1 MASEIDLSGDHLNKV
16 ASPVLAELGGKNR
29 ERMTALLE
37 LFKTETTVP
46 LKTVGNT
53 LFPGESS
60 RKVEEGLN
68 NFRKALDAACRTAGV
83 RLTLPPDPNKT
94 SSSRVCRFRGASDIV
109 LELERRV
116 TAVTAANPDNELAR
130 AIPTRSNVIGQGKT
144 AVTLFI
150 SYAHADKKLKEQFLE
165 QLKPFLQSA
174 NEFTFTIWND
184 RLIEIGADWHEEIL
198 KALEACDLG
207 LFLASPS
214 AFGSPYIADNELN
227 VFFGDDAKKPGIP
240 VALKKFDFTHTD
252 TRGLEKKQIFFQHTS
267 KRDDVSYS
275 ESKARE
281 EFVAELFRR
290 MCEKLR
296 NWQLRKAVESTQ
308 DAAED
313 TEDALPE
320 FPVPGGND
328 HFQKGKAAY
337 GTTTVAATDVREGS
351 HVAVDE
357 LMTWAKQSP
366 QSVEPFLAILG
377 DYGTGKTTLLQ
388 TFSRRLKEDRTTDP
402 SLPVPVYIDLRQM
415 SIPGDG
421 PIPPLEELL
430 ESFIRNCW
438 VAGGHTNAPV
448 TPKSLVDFVQHS
460 NAVVIFDGL
469 DEKTNA
475 MGPERAQEFLR
486 RLWSILPDAAA
497 RMQRLKAR
505 SKEADSG
512 RQTTTTTATGSTT
525 TGRMIMSCR
534 SHYFRDVTSQSSML
548 RGEDREQMDGYPALV
563 LVPWKEDQILS
574 YLTERLGDLEQ
585 ANAAM
590 AMIKRVHNLK
600 DLAKRPYLLHLIAGH
615 LGDLERAASRGEAIN
630 AARLYRLITGE
641 WLERDQGKH
650 QITRPHKTLLMEQLA
665 LALHREGERSW
676 PVDKL
681 EDWLDQFLIS
691 HPAIERNATVADPRI
706 LKEDLRAATFVVRP
720 ENQGGNRFQ
729 FAHTSLQEFFL
740 ASALVGS
747 LDRENGEVWDI
758 PLVSIETLEF
768 VGQLLELAS
777 EREQERMLNT
787 LGTILGREPLRAAE
801 LAFRYWLRAA
811 ELALPVPRPKHV
823 RLPHA
828 DLEELTIGRQQRMDL
843 CNADFRAANLRRT
856 TLRNLHLA
864 GADFEAADLAQAIVE
879 NCDATNA
886 RWKDADLSG
895 VKWLVG
901 SPGESVS
908 EAATCGLIWRE
919 ASTGDLQCTDRSSL
933 TPFLNQPERRAGV
946 QIHSNGHRSAARSCH
961 FSPDGRHVIS
971 GSSDNTMRLW
981 DVSSGQCLRTFEGH
995 WAYVVSCH
1003 FAPDGRHVISGS
1015 SDNTLRLWDITSG
1028 QCLRTFKGHRSAVRS
1043 CHFSPDG
1050 HHVISGS
1057 TDNTLRLWDVTSG
1070 LCLRTFKGQRSS
1082 VLSCHFSPDGR
1093 HVISGSFD
1101 KTLRLWDVT
1110 SGLCLRT
1117 FEGHTASVWSCHF
1130 SPDGCHVISGSDD
1143 KTLRL
1148 WDVSSGQCL
1157 RTFEGHTAWVRSCHF
1172 FPDSRHIISGS
1183 DDKTLRLWD
1192 VTSGQCLR
1200 TFEGHT
1206 SSVLSCYFSP
1216 DGRRVISG
1224 SSDKTVRLWDVTSG
1238 QCLRTFKGHS
1248 STVRSCHF
1256 SPDGH
1261 HVISGSDDKTLRL
1274 WDVTSGQC
1282 LRTIQ
1287 GHTDSVLSCHF
1298 SPDGRHV
1305 ISGSYDHTLRLWDV
1319 SSGQCLLISRAT
1331 RLGDFVTIRPFPDGD
1346 ELIAMSPG
1354 AFRSFYWNPMPGT
1367 VLDITQ

>member
-1 MASEIDLSGDHLNKV
+1 MASEIDLSGTHLNKV

-46 LKTVGNT
+46 LETVGNT
-53 LFPGESS
+53 LFRGESS

-83 RLTLPPDPNKT
+83 RLTFPPDPNKT
-94 SSSRVCRFRGASDIV
+94 SSDRVCRFRGASDIV

-150 SYAHADKKLKEQFLE
+150 SYAHADRKLKEQFQA
-165 QLKPFLQSA
+165 QLDPLLRSA
-174 NEFTFTIWND
+174 VEFKFTIWND
-184 RLIEIGADWHEEIL
+184 RLIEIGEDWHEEIG
-198 KALEACDLG
+198 KALDACDLG

-252 TRGLEKKQIFFQHTS
+252 TRGLEKKQIYFQHTS

-275 ESKARE
+275 ESNARE
-281 EFVAELFRR
+281 DFVAELFRQ

-296 NWQLRKAVESTQ
+296 NWQLRKAAESTQ

-313 TEDALPE
+313 PEDAFTD
-320 FPVPGGND
+320 FPVPAGDG
-328 HFQKGKAAY
+328 HFQKGNAHRS
-337 GTTTVAATDVREGS
+337 TTTVSAVDVREGS
-351 HVAVDE
+351 HVAIDE

-366 QSVEPFLAILG
+366 QSIEPFLAILG
-377 DYGTGKTTLLQ
+377 EYGIGKTTLLQ
-388 TFSRRLKEDRTTDP
+388 TFSRRLKVDRTTDP

-415 SIPGDG
+415 SISGDG

-438 VAGGHTNAPV
+438 VAGGHTNAAM
-448 TPKSLVDFVQHS
+448 TPRSLIDFVQQA

-469 DEKTNA
+469 DEKTTA
-475 MGPERAQEFLR
+475 MRPERAQEFLR

-512 RQTTTTTATGSTT
+512 KQTTLRTAAGSTT

-563 LVPWKEDQILS
+563 LVPWQEDQILS
-574 YLTERLGDLEQ
+574 YLTGRLGDPEQ

-590 AMIKRVHNLK
+590 AMIKQVHNLS
-600 DLAKRPYLLHLIAGH
+600 DLAERPYLLHLIAGH

-641 WLERDQGKH
+641 WLERDHGKH

-691 HPAIERNATVADPRI
+691 HPAIERNAAVADPRI

-740 ASALVGS
+740 ASALVES
-747 LDRENGEVWDI
+747 LDRENGEAWDI
-758 PLVSIETLEF
+758 PPVSTETLEF

-777 EREQERMLNT
+777 EREKERMLNT
-787 LGTILGREPLRAAE
+787 LGAILGREPLRAAE
-801 LAFRYWLRAA
+801 LAFRYWLGAA

-828 DLEELTIGRQQRMDL
+828 DLEELTIGGQQRMDL
-843 CNADFRAANLRRT
+843 SHADFRAANLRRT

-864 GADFEAADLAQAIVE
+864 GANFEAADLAQAIVE

-901 SPGESVS
+901 SPGENVS
-908 EAATCGLIWRE
+908 EAATRGLIWRK
-919 ASTGDLQCTDRSSL
+919 STTCDLKCTDRSSL
-933 TPFLNQPERRAGV
+933 SPFLNQPERRAGL
-946 QIHSNGHRSAARSCH
+946 QIRSNGHRSSVRSCH

-971 GSSDNTMRLW
+971 GSSDKTLRLW
-981 DVSSGQCLRTFEGH
+981 DVTSGQCLRTFEGH
-995 WAYVVSCH
+995 
-1003 FAPDGRHVISGS
+1003 
-1015 SDNTLRLWDITSG
+1015 
-1028 QCLRTFKGHRSAVRS
+1028 
-1043 CHFSPDG
+1043 
-1050 HHVISGS
+1050 
-1057 TDNTLRLWDVTSG
+1057 TD
-1070 LCLRTFKGQRSS
+1070 S

-1093 HVISGSFD
+1093 HVISGS
-1101 KTLRLWDVT
+1101 
-1110 SGLCLRT
+1110 S
-1117 FEGHTASVWSCHF
+1117 
-1130 SPDGCHVISGSDD
+1130 
-1143 KTLRL
+1143 
-1148 WDVSSGQCL
+1148 
-1157 RTFEGHTAWVRSCHF
+1157 
-1172 FPDSRHIISGS
+1172 
-1183 DDKTLRLWD
+1183 DKTLRLWD

-1206 SSVLSCYFSP
+1206 SSVLSCHFSP
-1216 DGRRVISG
+1216 DGR
-1224 SSDKTVRLWDVTSG
+1224 
-1238 QCLRTFKGHS
+1238 
-1248 STVRSCHF
+1248 
-1256 SPDGH
+1256 
-1261 HVISGSDDKTLRL
+1261 HVISGSYDNTLRL

-1282 LRTIQ
+1282 LRTFE
-1287 GHTDSVLSCHF
+1287 GHTESVLSCHF

-1305 ISGSYDHTLRLWDV
+1305 ISGSSDNTLRLWDV
-1319 SSGQCLLISRAT
+1319 TSGQCLQISHAS
-1331 RLGDFVTIRPFPDGD
+1331 RLGDFATVRPFPDGD
-1346 ELIAMSPG
+1346 ELIAMSSG
-1354 AFRSFYWNPMPGT
+1354 AFRSFYWNPKPGT
-1367 VLDITQ
+1367 LLDITQ